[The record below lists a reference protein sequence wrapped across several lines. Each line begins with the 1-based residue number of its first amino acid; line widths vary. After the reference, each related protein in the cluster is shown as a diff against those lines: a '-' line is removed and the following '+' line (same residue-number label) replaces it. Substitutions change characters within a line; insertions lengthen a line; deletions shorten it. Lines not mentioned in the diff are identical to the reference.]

1 MVERLIKLALHHP
14 WIVLAS
20 SVTIVVLGVYSYQ
33 NEKIDAYPDIS
44 GQMVQIL
51 TSFPGR
57 APEEVEQQVTIPLEF
72 TMGNVP
78 RVNTIRSRTI
88 FGLSVVQLSFE
99 EGVEG
104 YWARQRVL
112 ERLGALELPT
122 GATAALGPLATAY
135 GEIYRY
141 ELTTSG
147 DQDSMELRTLND
159 WVVIPNLIRT
169 PGVADVANFGGQ
181 AKQYSV
187 TLDPSQLE
195 HFALTL
201 NDVVD
206 AVKANNA
213 NAGGSVLSRGSMS
226 FVIRGRGALK
236 TEEDIRNIFINTI
249 GGTPIYVHDVGA
261 VNLDGK
267 PPAGIF
273 SKDDRSESV
282 EGIVLMRKG
291 ENPSEALER
300 VKNTVGELNDMIL
313 RNGVRLEPF

>member
-20 SVTIVVLGVYSYQ
+20 TVTIVVLGVYSYQ

-57 APEEVEQQVTIPLEF
+57 APEEVEQQVTIPIEF

-112 ERLGALELPT
+112 ERLAALNLPT
-122 GATAALGPLATAY
+122 GASAALGP
-135 GEIYRY
+135 
-141 ELTTSG
+141 
-147 DQDSMELRTLND
+147 
-159 WVVIPNLIRT
+159 
-169 PGVADVANFGGQ
+169 
-181 AKQYSV
+181 
-187 TLDPSQLE
+187 
-195 HFALTL
+195 
-201 NDVVD
+201 

-236 TEEDIRNIFINTI
+236 TEDDIKNVFINTI
-249 GGTPIYVHDVGA
+249 GGTPIYVRDVGT
-261 VNLDGK
+261 VMLDSMLPSGL
-267 PPAGIF
+267 F
-273 SKDDRSESV
+273 SKAEQP
-282 EGIVLMRKG
+282 KNG
-291 ENPSEALER
+291 EH
-300 VKNTVGELNDMIL
+300 GEKASAN
-313 RNGVRLEPF
+313 R

>member
-1 MVERLIKLALHHP
+1 MIERLIRLALHHP

-20 SVTIVVLGVYSYQ
+20 TVTIVVLGIYSYQ

-57 APEEVEQQVTIPLEF
+57 APEEVEQQVTIPIEF

-104 YWARQRVL
+104 YWALQRVL
-112 ERLGALELPT
+112 ERLAALELPT
-122 GATAALGPLATAY
+122 GATAELGPLATAY

-141 ELTTSG
+141 ELTTEG

-159 WVVIPNLIRT
+159 WVVVPNLIRT
-169 PGVADVANFGGQ
+169 PGVADVANFGGL
-181 AKQYSV
+181 AKQSPV
-187 TLDPSQLE
+187 TLQPTQLD
-195 HFALTL
+195 HFGLTI

-226 FVIRGRGALK
+226 FVIRGRGALQN
-236 TEEDIRNIFINTI
+236 EQDIQSVFINTS
-249 GGTPIYVHDVGA
+249 GGTPIYVRDVGL
-261 VNLDGK
+261 VSLDSK
-267 PPAGIF
+267 QPAGIF
-273 SKDDRSESV
+273 SKDDRTETI
-282 EGIVLMRKG
+282 EGIV
-291 ENPSEALER
+291 
-300 VKNTVGELNDMIL
+300 
-313 RNGVRLEPF
+313 